1 MPVVPKNKNRCFREE
16 NLMNFD
22 ASVPALV
29 GILCSPQLKPK
40 KKKWERIGLILFLC
54 SFAALLPVS
63 FVAHAQVA
71 FTIDRFE
78 VTGDNPLSQNATQ
91 AILKPFLGDQTGIE
105 RLREAA
111 STLETTLNGRGFRFH
126 RVTLPPQVLEG
137 GSVVLEVRSL
147 VIGSI
152 TASGNKHFSDSNVR
166 RSLPQLVEGKTPNT
180 RALSRALA
188 VANFNT
194 AKRTRLTFG
203 RGSEPNT
210 LDARIDVRD
219 RKPQQLYTWL
229 NNTGSPQTSRSRI
242 GLGYQHRNLF
252 DRDHNLTAT
261 YTTSPEKPDQVSQF
275 GVNYEIPIYRTT
287 GTLGLFYIDSDVE
300 TGRVA
305 EFFDVNS
312 GGEVAGIRY
321 SQILNKWN
329 DYRQRI
335 YVDLSNK
342 IFDNDVDFIGTEVGV
357 DVASR
362 PLSVSWQLEWDRL
375 SSTGRFN
382 AAYASNL
389 SGGSLNTD
397 EAYAAS
403 RVGAP
408 QDWDAIRINYS
419 HEFNLPKEL
428 SLVFN
433 TNLQYADD
441 PLISGE
447 QLGLGGSLGPRGF
460 EEREVGVDRGAS
472 LKLELWSPGLSRGF
486 QVGSFVDY
494 GFGDRINAQE
504 GEEANRSLTSVGLS
518 AKWQWGNRL
527 SSRIDFGHVL
537 AGLDREPTLTQDG
550 DNRFHF
556 SLVYKLLGE

>member
-1 MPVVPKNKNRCFREE
+1 MQTIIIAVPREE
-16 NLMNFD
+16 ELMNLL

-29 GILCSPQLKPK
+29 SMLYLPQYKPNREKRRRVNFILY
-40 KKKWERIGLILFLC
+40 FLAFTSVLPM
-54 SFAALLPVS
+54 SFIAQ
-63 FVAHAQVA
+63 AQVA
-71 FTIDRFE
+71 FTIDQFE
-78 VTGDNPLSQNATQ
+78 VSGNNPLNDSVTQ
-91 AILKPFLGDQTGIE
+91 SILSPFLGDQSGIE

-111 STLETTLNGRGFRFH
+111 SALETALNDRGHRFH

-137 GSVVLEVRSL
+137 GSVMLEVRSL
-147 VIGSI
+147 VVGSI
-152 TASGNKHFSDSNVR
+152 TTSGNKYFSDRNLK
-166 RSLPQLVEGKTPNT
+166 RSLPQLAEGKTPNT

-203 RGSEPNT
+203 RGSESNT
-210 LDARIDVRD
+210 LDARIEVRD
-219 RKPQQLYTWL
+219 RNPQQLYTWL
-229 NNTGSPQTSRSRI
+229 NNTGSPQTARSRLGI
-242 GLGYQHRNLF
+242 GYQHRNLF

-261 YTTSPEKPDQVSQF
+261 YTTSPEEPDQVSQY

-287 GTLGLFYIDSDVE
+287 GTLGLFYIDSDVDS
-300 TGRVA
+300 GRVA

-321 SQILNKWN
+321 SQILNKLN
-329 DYRQRI
+329 DFRQRI
-335 YVDLSNK
+335 FIDLSNK
-342 IFDNDVDFIGTEVGV
+342 IFDNDVDFVGTDVGI

-362 PLSVSWQLEWDRL
+362 PLSISWQIEWDRL
-375 SSTGRFN
+375 SSVGRLN
-382 AAYASNL
+382 ASYASNL
-389 SGGSLNTD
+389 NGGSLNTD

-408 QDWDAIRINYS
+408 QNWDAIRVNYN
-419 HEFNLPKEL
+419 HEFNLPKGL

-472 LKLELWSPGLSRGF
+472 LKLELWSPGLSKGF
-486 QVGSFVDY
+486 QLGSFLDY
-494 GFGDRINAQE
+494 GFGDRLNPQE
-504 GEEANRSLTSVGLS
+504 GEEADRSLTSIGLS

-527 SSRIDFGHVL
+527 STRIDFGHVL
-537 AGLDREPTLTQDG
+537 AGIDREPTLTQDG

>member
-1 MPVVPKNKNRCFREE
+1 MDLHAGVLALIGVLRRPWHQPKRKNR
-16 NLMNFD
+16 
-22 ASVPALV
+22 
-29 GILCSPQLKPK
+29 
-40 KKKWERIGLILFLC
+40 ERIGLPLFLWVLTTC
-54 SFAALLPVS
+54 LPVS

-71 FTIDRFE
+71 FTIDRFD
-78 VTGDNPLSQNATQ
+78 VSGNNPLSQSATQ
-91 AILKPFLGDQTGIE
+91 SILSPFLGDQTGIE

-111 STLETTLNGRGFRFH
+111 STLETELNDRGFRFYQ
-126 RVTLPPQVLEG
+126 VTLPPQVLED
-137 GSVVLEVRSL
+137 GSVKLEVRNL
-147 VIGSI
+147 VVGSI
-152 TASGNKHFSDSNVR
+152 TTSGNKHFSDDNLR
-166 RSLPQLVEGKTPNT
+166 RSLPQLAEGTTPNT

-203 RGSEPNT
+203 RGSEANT
-210 LDARIDVRD
+210 LDARIEVRD

-229 NNTGSPQTSRSRI
+229 NNTGSPQTTRSRI
-242 GLGYQHRNLF
+242 GIGYQHRNLF
-252 DRDHNLTAT
+252 DRDHNVTTT
-261 YTTSPEKPDQVSQF
+261 YTTSPEKPDQVSQY
-275 GVNYEIPIYRTT
+275 GINYEIPIYRTT
-287 GTLGLFYIDSDVE
+287 GTLGLFYVDSDVDS
-300 TGRVA
+300 GRVA

-312 GGEVAGIRY
+312 GGEVTGVRY
-321 SQILNKWN
+321 SQILNKLN
-329 DYRQRI
+329 DFRQRVFI
-335 YVDLSNK
+335 DLSNK

-362 PLSVSWQLEWDRL
+362 PLSLSWQIEWDRL
-375 SSTGRFN
+375 SSSGRFN
-382 AAYASNL
+382 ASYASNL

-408 QDWDAIRINYS
+408 QNWDAIRVNYN
-419 HEFNLPKEL
+419 HEFNLPKGL

-433 TNLQYADD
+433 TNLQLADD

-472 LKLELWSPGLSRGF
+472 LKLELWSPGLSKGF

-494 GFGDRINAQE
+494 GFGDRLNPQE
-504 GEEANRSLTSVGLS
+504 GEEADRSINSIGLS

-527 SSRIDFGHVL
+527 STRVDFGHVL

-556 SLVYKLLGE
+556 TLVYKLLGE